1 MLRPESPLAD
11 HRSLLPRRLLPAK
24 AQIAPADKR
33 KNRRSLEL
41 NPPSNDHTPYDYSKL
56 LISKT
61 TDSLNTECPRKLIN
75 KQDSTDSLKRALLS
89 KDDKKSSKEQ
99 DKKGQISKQ
108 DSSES
113 LKKALLCRQDS
124 NESVKRKDAEAKRV
138 QKDETKR
145 VNEIK
150 RGSDKKGLL
159 ETDIDEPLKRIY
171 ERRTGCARPTL
182 PPVAEKSAPAPN
194 TPNGSPNTPSVAAVA
209 EGLARWGSGLLSPR
223 EEPRL
228 KAARS
233 WYGYGTL
240 STDSDKMGAGATGP
254 GGRRALELILSG
266 GLKSLARPAKPVRRA
281 ASRDSVLS
289 QPQPLLEGLRKCSTV
304 LALTDREKSSEPIRA
319 HNRLRAPSVCSRCSS
334 LLSLAGAGGSRYSLD
349 GAGGGFVPTAPI
361 NCKLCLEDAT
371 ADKVTLISGC
381 GCSFCTKVSVD

>member
-11 HRSLLPRRLLPAK
+11 HRLLPRRLLPAK

-41 NPPSNDHTPYDYSKL
+41 NDNAPYDYPKL

-61 TDSLNTECPRKLIN
+61 TDSLNTECPRKLIH
-75 KQDSTDSLKRALLS
+75 KQDSTDSLKRALLN
-89 KDDKKSSKEQ
+89 KDEKKATIKE
-99 DKKGQISKQ
+99 KTPVCKQ
-108 DSSES
+108 DSNDS
-113 LKKALLCRQDS
+113 LKKAFLCRTDS
-124 NESVKRKDAEAKRV
+124 NDSAKRKDTDPKWVKEDV
-138 QKDETKR
+138 
-145 VNEIK
+145 K

-159 ETDIDEPLKRIY
+159 ETDIDDSCKRIY

-182 PPVAEKSAPAPN
+182 PPVAEKLGSPKS
-194 TPNGSPNTPSVAAVA
+194 PNGSPITPGVAAVA
-209 EGLARWGSGLLSPR
+209 EGVVRWGSGLLSPR
-223 EEPRL
+223 DEPRL
-228 KAARS
+228 RPARS

-240 STDSDKMGAGATGP
+240 PTDSEKVGGGTGP

-266 GLKSLARPAKPVRRA
+266 GLKSLRPAKPVRRA

-304 LALTDREKSSEPIRA
+304 LALTDREKVSEPIRA

-349 GAGGGFVPTAPI
+349 NAGGGFVPAAPV
-361 NCKLCLEDAT
+361 NCKLCLEDT
-371 ADKVTLISGC
+371 PPDKVTVIAGC
-381 GCSFCTKVSVD
+381 GCAFCTKVSFHIL

>member
-11 HRSLLPRRLLPAK
+11 HRSLLSRRLLPAK
-24 AQIAPADKR
+24 AQIAPADNKR

-41 NPPSNDHTPYDYSKL
+41 NPPSNDHGPYDYSKL

-61 TDSLNTECPRKLIN
+61 TDSLNTECPRKLIS

-89 KDDKKSSKEQ
+89 KDDKKAVIKES

-124 NESVKRKDAEAKRV
+124 NESVKRKEAEAKRA
-138 QKDETKR
+138 QKEETKK
-145 VNEIK
+145 VPEIK

-182 PPVAEKSAPAPN
+182 PPVAEKTAPSPN
-194 TPNGSPNTPSVAAVA
+194 SPNGSPNTPTVAAVA

-240 STDSDKMGAGATGP
+240 PTDSEKVRLGP
-254 GGRRALELILSG
+254 IVAVVTYDNCINSCF
-266 GLKSLARPAKPVRRA
+266 KTI
-281 ASRDSVLS
+281 
-289 QPQPLLEGLRKCSTV
+289 RKECKQQK
-304 LALTDREKSSEPIRA
+304 LT
-319 HNRLRAPSVCSRCSS
+319 N
-334 LLSLAGAGGSRYSLD
+334 G
-349 GAGGGFVPTAPI
+349 
-361 NCKLCLEDAT
+361 N
-371 ADKVTLISGC
+371 
-381 GCSFCTKVSVD
+381 